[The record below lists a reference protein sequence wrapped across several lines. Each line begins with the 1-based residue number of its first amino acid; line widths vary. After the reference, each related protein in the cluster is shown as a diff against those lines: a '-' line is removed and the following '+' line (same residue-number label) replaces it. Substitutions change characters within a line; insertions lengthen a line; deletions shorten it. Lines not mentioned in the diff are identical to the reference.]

1 MPVTWRGIVV
11 SEQHDG
17 DLGRLRAGPIL
28 YARGQG
34 PDGNRVAALLV
45 RPEAEAAPDL
55 RLDGQE
61 PIRPR
66 RIASLFGAAL
76 WRYEFSVPADAT
88 ATYAVDGQRFEIQP
102 VDAPAMRIAYVSCNG
117 QEEGDLERDVS
128 ERDIMWSR
136 LAREHE
142 SHPFALLL
150 QGGDQLYADDVLHCH
165 PEVEAWAALPME
177 RRGEIG
183 LTDAMADAIRRFY
196 FFRYLVTFCRPA
208 FAALSARVPSVMM
221 WDDHDIVDGWGS
233 HPASMLDSAVGR
245 ALFTGAR
252 EMFLLFQLAT
262 VDGDLPDFAFD
273 AGGRT
278 LGFALRY
285 RDLSLIVPDL
295 RSERRP
301 ERVMDAPGWDGFE
314 RAVAETPPGDRVLVL
329 SSVPA
334 LGPRL
339 SLVEA
344 TLDVVPHRSGFE
356 DDLRDQWQSRVHRD
370 EWRRFLEALAGRAT
384 GSDGGVTVLSGEIH
398 LATRGEMR
406 LAGGTTVHQLVAS
419 GISHPAPNGAYPVLL
434 GLLAR
439 LGESPVEGSKIR
451 ILPLPGSRST
461 YCAERNY
468 LVLSRAEGAWSAV
481 WERETSL
488 RTPKLPL

>member
-1 MPVTWRGIVV
+1 M
-11 SEQHDG
+11 
-17 DLGRLRAGPIL
+17 RAGPIL

-45 RPEAEAAPDL
+45 RPEAEAAPEV
-55 RLDGQE
+55 RLEGQA

-66 RIASLFGAAL
+66 LIASLFGAGI
-76 WRYEFSVPADAT
+76 WRYEFSVPEDAP
-88 ATYAVDGQRFEIQP
+88 AAYAVDSERYEIQP

-117 QEEGDLERDVS
+117 QEEGDLDRDVS
-128 ERDIMWSR
+128 ERDVMWSR

-142 SHPFALLL
+142 DHPFALLL
-150 QGGDQLYADDVLHCH
+150 QGGDQLYADDVLRCH
-165 PEVEAWAALPME
+165 PDVEAWAALPMA

-183 LTDAMADAIRRFY
+183 LTDEMTEAIRRFY
-196 FFRYLVTFCRPA
+196 FFRYLVTFSRPA

-245 ALFTGAR
+245 ALFVAAR
-252 EMFLLFQLAT
+252 EMFLLFQLAALE
-262 VDGDLPDFAFD
+262 GDLPDIAFD
-273 AGGRT
+273 PRGRT

-285 RDLSLIVPDL
+285 RGLSLIVPDL

-301 ERVMDAPGWDGFE
+301 DRVMDAPGWDGFVG
-314 RAVAETPPGDRVLVL
+314 AVAETPPGDRVLVL

-370 EWRRFLEALAGRAT
+370 EWRRFLEALAERA
-384 GSDGGVTVLSGEIH
+384 GSEAGGGVTVLSGEIH

-406 LAGGTTVHQLVAS
+406 LSGGATIHQLVAS
-419 GISHPAPNGAYPVLL
+419 GISHPAPLGTYPILL

-439 LGESPVEGSKIR
+439 LGESPVEGTKIR

-468 LVLSRAEGAWSAV
+468 LVLAREDEAWTAV
-481 WERETSL
+481 WELEKSL
-488 RTPKLPL
+488 RTSKLPI